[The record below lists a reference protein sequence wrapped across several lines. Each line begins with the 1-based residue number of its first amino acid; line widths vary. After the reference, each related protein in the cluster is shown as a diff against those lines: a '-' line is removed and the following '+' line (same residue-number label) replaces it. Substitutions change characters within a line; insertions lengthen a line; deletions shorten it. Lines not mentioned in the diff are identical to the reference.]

1 MRRLANQAEIVCMD
15 IYTDTQ
21 VSRLEIVEPGG
32 RRRFTDAAK
41 LRIVAESYSGRRL
54 GSATARKYGI
64 TRSQLNDWRSA
75 AQAGRLGPLPVD
87 GFVPAVIVP
96 DVSAST
102 ETPMAGA
109 GGRME
114 VVSAN
119 GRRVIVD
126 GNVDVEALLAIMR
139 GLETLR

>member
-1 MRRLANQAEIVCMD
+1 MIPSSACQPWPPDQPGQAGIVVALGS
-15 IYTDTQ
+15 YTTIRDT
-21 VSRLEIVEPGG
+21 
-32 RRRFTDAAK
+32 T
-41 LRIVAESYSGRRL
+41 L

-75 AQAGRLGPLPVD
+75 AQAGRLGPLAVD
-87 GFVPAVIVP
+87 GFVPALIVP
-96 DVSAST
+96 EVPAAL
-102 ETPMAGA
+102 ETPMPSAA
-109 GGRME
+109 GRME

-126 GNVDVEALLAIMR
+126 RHVDVEVLLRIVR

>member
-1 MRRLANQAEIVCMD
+1 MD

-21 VSRLEIVEPGG
+21 VSRLEIVESGG
-32 RRRFTDAAK
+32 RRVFTNEAK
-41 LRIVAESYSGRRL
+41 FRIVAESYSGRRL

-75 AQAGRLGPLPVD
+75 AQAGCLGPLAVD
-87 GFVPAVIVP
+87 GFVPALIVP
-96 DVSAST
+96 EVPAAL
-102 ETPMAGA
+102 ETPMPSAA
-109 GGRME
+109 GRME

-126 GNVDVEALLAIMR
+126 RHVDVEVLLRIVR